1 LNCYN
6 QFNLIPVERR
16 WLNVLYAPSDRGQG
30 LAEYAFILVL
40 IAIVVIVILSL
51 FGEAVGGMYSDII
64 SQI

>member
-1 LNCYN
+1 
-6 QFNLIPVERR
+6 
-16 WLNVLYAPSDRGQG
+16 VLYAPSDRGQG